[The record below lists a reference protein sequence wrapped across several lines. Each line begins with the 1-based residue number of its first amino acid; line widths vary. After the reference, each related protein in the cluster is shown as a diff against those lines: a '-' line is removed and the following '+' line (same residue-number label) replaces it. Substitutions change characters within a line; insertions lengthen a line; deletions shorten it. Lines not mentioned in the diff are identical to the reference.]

1 LAEQQVVHLTGC
13 FKYSVYIAAG
23 SSHYRAGYT
32 HDPSLDGGFLSSQ
45 GYKDIYLLTC
55 PLVPGQAIPLYEAI
69 SGERGHK
76 GTFSGTVDQLLEGKI
91 RELKG
96 AARKLKIPAE
106 VFQIKKAAVDSYGH
120 RRIFEYA
127 PVLEEVL
134 RGRILF
140 LTEIERLLYFKK
152 LRLGVETEDVLHL
165 LCLDNKCV
173 RLPAIRPLGRNKFF
187 CSRCGQ
193 SDGVVPVACASCGGT
208 CYHCENCLSMGESR
222 FCQSLYAVP
231 GQWDRSRLPVRQ
243 VEPKMLVSLSP
254 AQESASRALRQ
265 FVLQPEQRE
274 KLVWAACGAGK
285 TEVTF
290 RAIAEA
296 LSRRQKVLFAIPRK
310 DAVEEIVVRIR
321 RAFPRISVVCLHG
334 TSRER
339 FSEAEVVVSTTHQ
352 VMRFY
357 SSFGLV
363 ILDEIDA
370 YPYNTSPML
379 QAGIMRARARGGK
392 IIYMTAT
399 PSEEL
404 LRSHKKGEL
413 DCVWIPA
420 RYHGY
425 PVPEPELVIEKRL
438 PLMEAGD
445 KIPESVINII
455 HETLEGDLAQLFIF
469 VPTSGNTGIALAFVA
484 AARGYRLVLT
494 MPDTMSMERRNL
506 LKALGAELVL
516 TPGVEG
522 MAGAIRKAEE
532 LAAENEN
539 SFIPQQFKNP
549 ANPEIHRKTTAEEI
563 WRDTEGQVDII
574 VGGVGTGGTVTGVGE
589 VIKSRKESVQVIAVE
604 PFDSPVLSGG
614 RPGPHKIQ
622 GIGAG
627 FVPEVFNK
635 DIIDEIIQVKNEEA
649 FDTARKLAGTEGLLV
664 GISSGAAAFAATRVG
679 RRPENKGKMIVVILP
694 DTGER
699 YLSTALFQDS

>member
-1 LAEQQVVHLTGC
+1 MTGC
-13 FKYSVYIAAG
+13 LKYSVYIAAG

-32 HDPSLDGGFLSSQ
+32 HDPSLDVGFFSSQ

-55 PLVPGQAIPLYEAI
+55 PLVPGQAIPLYESI
-69 SGERGHK
+69 SGEGGGK
-76 GTFSGTVDQLLEGKI
+76 GTFAAGTLDQLLEGKI

-96 AARKLKIPAE
+96 AARKFKIPAE
-106 VFQIKKAAVDSYGH
+106 VFQIKKAAVDSNGH

-127 PVLEEVL
+127 PVMEEVL

-173 RLPAIRPLGRNKFF
+173 RLPAIRPLGRNRFI

-254 AQESASRALRQ
+254 AQENASRALRQ

-404 LRSHKKGEL
+404 LKRHKKGEL

-469 VPTSGNTGIALAFVA
+469 VPTVETGFRIA
-484 AARGYRLVLT
+484 RLVEKVLKLPPFNNFEGGWVQFCHSRDGNREEKLAAFRKGSYPILVTTTICERGLT
-494 MPDTMSMERRNL
+494 LPRVNVLVLFADRNKIFDSSALIQMAGRSGRSRDYPTGKVWFAGSRYTSEMKRARDIIKKMNRQAFEMGFLRPEAEFILERR
-506 LKALGAELVL
+506 
-516 TPGVEG
+516 
-522 MAGAIRKAEE
+522 
-532 LAAENEN
+532 
-539 SFIPQQFKNP
+539 
-549 ANPEIHRKTTAEEI
+549 
-563 WRDTEGQVDII
+563 
-574 VGGVGTGGTVTGVGE
+574 
-589 VIKSRKESVQVIAVE
+589 
-604 PFDSPVLSGG
+604 G
-614 RPGPHKIQ
+614 RC
-622 GIGAG
+622 
-627 FVPEVFNK
+627 
-635 DIIDEIIQVKNEEA
+635 
-649 FDTARKLAGTEGLLV
+649 
-664 GISSGAAAFAATRVG
+664 
-679 RRPENKGKMIVVILP
+679 
-694 DTGER
+694 
-699 YLSTALFQDS
+699 